1 MGKLE
6 IVTLEDVVKEVH
18 DTSTFRFR
26 ADIEGSPGQF
36 VMVWIPGHDEVP
48 MALSYL
54 GDLKGI
60 TVRAYGDATK
70 ALLKM
75 KRGDLIGV
83 RGPYGN
89 TFRLE
94 GLKVLCVAGGVGI
107 ASLIAAIEGFSDR
120 GAKVA
125 TVLAAKTAEE
135 LIFEERCEKSGEVHI
150 ATDDGTRGFKG
161 LAPALA
167 RKLMDQHTFDMI
179 ATCGPE
185 MMMKAVLDLCLSR
198 RIPCQASI
206 ERYMKC
212 GIGICDACVLDDV
225 LVCEDG
231 PVFSGDELA
240 KSHDFGKFRRDESG
254 RRIPL

>member
-6 IVTLEDVVKEVH
+6 IVPFEEIVKEVH
-18 DTSTFRFR
+18 DASTFRFR
-26 ADIEGSPGQF
+26 ASFDGSPGQF
-36 VMVWIPGHDEVP
+36 IMVWIPVHDEVP

-70 ALLKM
+70 ALLASKP
-75 KRGDLIGV
+75 GDWVGV

-94 GLKVLCVAGGVGI
+94 GVHVFCVAGRLGV

-135 LIFEERCEKSGEVHI
+135 LIFEERCEKSGEVHV

-167 RKLMDQHTFDMI
+167 RKLMGQHTFDMI

-185 MMMKAVLDLCLSR
+185 MMMKAV
-198 RIPCQASI
+198 
-206 ERYMKC
+206 
-212 GIGICDACVLDDV
+212 
-225 LVCEDG
+225 
-231 PVFSGDELA
+231 
-240 KSHDFGKFRRDESG
+240 
-254 RRIPL
+254 

>member
-6 IVTLEDVVKEVH
+6 IVPFEEIVKEVH
-18 DTSTFRFR
+18 DASTFRFR
-26 ADIEGSPGQF
+26 ASFDGSPGQF
-36 VMVWIPGHDEVP
+36 IMVWIPGHDEVP

-70 ALLKM
+70 ALLASKP
-75 KRGDLIGV
+75 GDWVGV

-94 GLKVLCVAGGVGI
+94 GLHVLCVAGGVGI

-135 LIFEERCEKSGEVHI
+135 LIFEERCEEAGEVHI
-150 ATDDGTRGFKG
+150 ATDDGTRGFHG

-167 RKLMDQHTFDMI
+167 KRVVGQHPFEMV

-185 MMMKAVLDLCLSR
+185 PMMKAVVDLCR
-198 RIPCQASI
+198 ERKIACQASV
-206 ERYMKC
+206 ERFMKC
-212 GIGICDACVLDDV
+212 GIGICDACVMDDV
-225 LVCEDG
+225 LVCRDG
-231 PVFSGDELA
+231 PVFTGEELA
-240 KSHDFGKFRRDESG
+240 KSRDFGKFRRDESG
-254 RRIPL
+254 RRVPL